1 MLLPLQNLL
10 ALGEEE
16 GVGAE
21 VVSLVAGA
29 EGARSPGLSRLFAPE
44 ELRQLLELE
53 RRATIHAMG
62 PA

>member
-1 MLLPLQNLL
+1 MPNQALL
-10 ALGEEE
+10 ALGEDE

-21 VVSLVAGA
+21 VVALVAGG
-29 EGARSPGLSRLFAPE
+29 EGARSQGLSRLFAPD

-53 RRATIHAMG
+53 RRAAVHAMG